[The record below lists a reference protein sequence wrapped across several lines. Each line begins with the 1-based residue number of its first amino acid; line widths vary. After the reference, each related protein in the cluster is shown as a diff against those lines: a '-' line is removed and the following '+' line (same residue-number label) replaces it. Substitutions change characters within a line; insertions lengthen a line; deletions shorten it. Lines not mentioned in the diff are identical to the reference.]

1 MSFLTTN
8 YSALS
13 DNDYSAMPTGEY
25 EMVIQRVERKT
36 TQNGKEAITFWLVV
50 RNDLTK
56 VPELAEQNGK
66 YANRYVFDDHWK
78 RDINGQYQLDVNNL
92 MYVLQA
98 AGVPEGTNFNSF
110 DDLVNALANK
120 PVRVNV
126 KKEFDDYNQKDT
138 NTVAPW
144 NYSKSKYPVVNH
156 TWKDDTEDN
165 QSQQQQQTTSVP
177 NQQAQDPFQGNGV
190 QQDNIDV
197 PF

>member
-1 MSFLTTN
+1 MTNFFTTD

-13 DNDYSAMPTGEY
+13 DNDYSPMPTAEY

-36 TQNGKEAITFWLVV
+36 TKNGKEAITFWLVV

-78 RDINGQYQLDVNNL
+78 RDVNGKYQLNVNNL

-98 AGVPEGTNFNSF
+98 AGVPEGTSFSSF
-110 DDLVNALANK
+110 DDFNNAVAGK
-120 PVRVNV
+120 PVRVYV
-126 KKEFDDYNQKDT
+126 KKEFDDYSQQEI

-144 NYSKSKYPVVNH
+144 NYSKSQYPTVNH
-156 TWKDDTEDN
+156 TWKESSN
-165 QSQQQQQTTSVP
+165 NN
-177 NQQAQDPFQGNGV
+177 NQQSDPVVTNGV
-190 QQDNIDV
+190 EVKDNDL